1 MRHYRQKGTLLS
13 KQPSFPKDP
22 GILPAHFSVRSRH
35 HGQSAICLSFTF
47 IMKWSPQGR
56 PLRSTEHVSPP
67 GASRG
72 RTEVAAWS
80 TQEASSSWTPSVN
93 KEALQSHTRHA
104 GTMQPPG
111 TRSAAQYSAFSPLSP
126 QQESSKVKF
135 IPVALPAPPSQVA
148 HGLGQ
153 LTEQRAASRACKG
166 NLRVLQG
173 EPGVRRARGARRAA
187 RGWQRPCR
195 PGSSELL
202 VLTELSTGL

>member
-1 MRHYRQKGTLLS
+1 MLVIYIHHEVVTPGPPAPVHGARVPTWSVAGT
-13 KQPSFPKDP
+13 
-22 GILPAHFSVRSRH
+22 
-35 HGQSAICLSFTF
+35 HGG
-47 IMKWSPQGR
+47 GR
-56 PLRSTEHVSPP
+56 MV
-67 GASRG
+67 
-72 RTEVAAWS
+72 
-80 TQEASSSWTPSVN
+80 
-93 KEALQSHTRHA
+93 HA
-104 GTMQPPG
+104 GGLLELDPICKQRGLAVTHQARRCDAAAGYPQCCSVFRFFSTKP
-111 TRSAAQYSAFSPLSP
+111 SAR
-126 QQESSKVKF
+126 ESSKVKF